1 LEEFGLDLDPLT
13 KVEEVDIGSR
23 ALLAILRAMDGMR
36 KGQTG
41 LRPKP
46 ASPKAEDAA
55 SFGSPYPN
63 DSPAPNEK
71 IEDRRGLL
79 VLDEPT
85 PFLARTDVERLFSLA
100 RRIKAQGASVL
111 FVSHDLDE
119 VLNLTDRV
127 TVIRDGAVVGTFHSK
142 EVTKSDLIEQIIG
155 HPLLMQSAVAS
166 GKQNCQNAVPVVTVT
181 GLTGEYVHGI
191 SFEVREGEIVGMS
204 GLLGSGFT
212 DVPYLLFG
220 AKQAT
225 AGTVRMR
232 ETSYSLSDIHPS
244 EAVENG
250 IALIPVDRRSDGV
263 VEELSMVENIS
274 LPILRHFGPWRLQ
287 HSKLRKTVENLIR
300 EFAIR
305 PGDAE
310 NRVGNLSGG
319 NQQKVLLAKW
329 LQTKPRMILLDEPTQ
344 GVDVGA
350 REQIY
355 QILRKQAATGSMILC
370 ASSDYEELAT
380 LCSRVLIFSH
390 GRIVE
395 ELVGTQLTKDAIAQR
410 CHLG

>member
-1 LEEFGLDLDPLT
+1 
-13 KVEEVDIGSR
+13 
-23 ALLAILRAMDGMR
+23 
-36 KGQTG
+36 
-41 LRPKP
+41 
-46 ASPKAEDAA
+46 
-55 SFGSPYPN
+55 
-63 DSPAPNEK
+63 
-71 IEDRRGLL
+71 
-79 VLDEPT
+79 
-85 PFLARTDVERLFSLA
+85 
-100 RRIKAQGASVL
+100 
-111 FVSHDLDE
+111 
-119 VLNLTDRV
+119 V
-127 TVIRDGAVVGTFHSK
+127 TN
-142 EVTKSDLIEQIIG
+142 SDLIEQIIG
-155 HPLLMQSAVAS
+155 HPLFMQSADAS
-166 GKQNCQNAVPVVTVT
+166 GKQNRQNAAPVVTVT

-220 AKQAT
+220 ARQAT
-225 AGTVRMR
+225 AGAMRMR

-263 VEELSMVENIS
+263 VEELSIVENVS

-329 LQTKPRMILLDEPTQ
+329 LQAKPRMILLDEPTQ

-390 GRIVE
+390 VRIVE
-395 ELVGTQLTKDAIAQR
+395 ELVGTQLTKDTIAQR

>member
-1 LEEFGLDLDPLT
+1 
-13 KVEEVDIGSR
+13 
-23 ALLAILRAMDGMR
+23 M
-36 KGQTG
+36 
-41 LRPKP
+41 
-46 ASPKAEDAA
+46 
-55 SFGSPYPN
+55 
-63 DSPAPNEK
+63 
-71 IEDRRGLL
+71 
-79 VLDEPT
+79 
-85 PFLARTDVERLFSLA
+85 
-100 RRIKAQGASVL
+100 
-111 FVSHDLDE
+111 
-119 VLNLTDRV
+119 
-127 TVIRDGAVVGTFHSK
+127 
-142 EVTKSDLIEQIIG
+142 
-155 HPLLMQSAVAS
+155 
-166 GKQNCQNAVPVVTVT
+166 
-181 GLTGEYVHGI
+181 
-191 SFEVREGEIVGMS
+191 
-204 GLLGSGFT
+204 
-212 DVPYLLFG
+212 
-220 AKQAT
+220 
-225 AGTVRMR
+225 RMR

-250 IALIPVDRRSDGV
+250 IALIPVDRRSDGL
-263 VEELSMVENIS
+263 VEELSIVENVS
-274 LPILRHFGPWRLQ
+274 LPILRYFGPWRLQ

-329 LQTKPRMILLDEPTQ
+329 LQAKPRMILLDEPTQ

-395 ELVGTQLTKDAIAQR
+395 ELVGTQLTKDTIAQR